1 MKFKQLLKHLHEKW
15 VEYDFNY
22 GEDKKEGR
30 SILRKIRKE
39 FGMEEILPNG
49 FLRAAKYSYLR
60 EGDCWLCRGWRLHDD
75 PAGLSGDGLCR

>member
-39 FGMEEILPNG
+39 FGMEETLPG
-49 FLRAAKYSYLR
+49 EEDLTKKRKKV
-60 EGDCWLCRGWRLHDD
+60 
-75 PAGLSGDGLCR
+75 